1 VFVPYIIGAVLL
13 SIFIA
18 GMLVKKNLEEKSYK
32 KILNKVKYC
41 LIDDVR
47 SNKFLNWKA
56 WRLKEVLQLYGMS
69 THDTGIRI
77 ECQVIN
83 SKGDKR
89 LKPNEIGFEIVV
101 RRSEGGQAL
110 GKPYFRKMNNVPKK
124 NDPVVI
130 VFEQKNLRGL
140 VKHLAKILK
149 P

>member
-1 VFVPYIIGAVLL
+1 MFVPYIIGAVVLC
-13 SIFIA
+13 IFIV
-18 GMLVKKNLEEKSYK
+18 GMVIKKNLEEKSIR

-41 LIDDVR
+41 LIDDAR
-47 SNKFLNWKA
+47 SNKFLHWKA
-56 WRLKEVLQLYGMS
+56 WRIKEVLQLYGMS

-83 SKGDKR
+83 AKDDKR
-89 LKPNEIGFEIVV
+89 LKPKEIGFEIVV
-101 RRSEGGQAL
+101 RRSEGSPAL
-110 GKPYFRKMNNVPKK
+110 GKPYFRKMNNVPKP

-130 VFEQKNLRGL
+130 VFEQKNLRAF